1 MVRQHRRPD
10 HPSMTKLVM
19 FRHKRIH
26 LPLAATAFATAVSL
40 AACGGSSPST
50 TTNAAASAG
59 APTSGQPG
67 REAYRFSDCMRAH
80 GVSNFPDPQI
90 HQDGN
95 QVSVIVSLNPT
106 IVSSPAFKS
115 AQQACGKSV
124 GLGQAAPALSGAG
137 PQRQAQEA
145 LAFARCMRGRGFP
158 SPTACSLLPTS
169 NER

>member
-1 MVRQHRRPD
+1 MVRQRHRPD
-10 HPSMTKLVM
+10 HLSMTKLVM
-19 FRHKRIH
+19 FRHKPIH
-26 LPLAATAFATAVSL
+26 LPLVAAAFATAVSL

-50 TTNAAASAG
+50 TTNTAVSG
-59 APTSGQPG
+59 APRAGQRG

-80 GVSNFPDPQI
+80 GVSDFPDPQI

-124 GLGQAAPALSGAG
+124 GLDQAAPALSGAG
-137 PQRQAQEA
+137 LQRQAQEA
-145 LAFARCMRGRGFP
+145 LAFARCMRERGFP